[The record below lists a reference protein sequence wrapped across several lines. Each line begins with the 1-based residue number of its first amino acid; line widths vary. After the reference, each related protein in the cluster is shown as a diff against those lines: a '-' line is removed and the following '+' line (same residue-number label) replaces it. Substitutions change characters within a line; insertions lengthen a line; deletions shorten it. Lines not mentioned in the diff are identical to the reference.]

1 LEEGKLVR
9 DGRSNKDLRCNFG
22 HSGSVEVTMQI
33 VKCLF
38 ACVMIGLLNKPA
50 LACTRVLY
58 EMGTKNYI
66 VGRTMDWYDD
76 TGTDL
81 WAFPRGMVRDGGVG
95 PGSIKWKSK
104 YGSLVADIYD
114 IATADG
120 INDAGLV
127 ANILY
132 LTESDYGDAKASTKP
147 KLSIGAWTQYILDN
161 YANVA
166 EAVKALEK
174 EPFAIVAPDL
184 PGGKAAGGHIA
195 IADPSGDSAIL
206 EYIHG
211 KLVIH
216 HDRQYTVMTNSPPFD
231 QQLAINTYWNDVGG
245 LKFLPGTHRA
255 ADRFARVSW
264 NLNATPKVD
273 DPRLAAATVFSVIR
287 NISVPLGISDPEK
300 PNIAATL
307 WRSVADTKAKRYYFE
322 PTLNPN
328 VFWVDIE
335 KLNLAPGSQPS
346 KLDLSWSPIL
356 SGEVSEKFAPTE
368 PFKFLAP

>member
-1 LEEGKLVR
+1 MHQFRSASPIVNPADATAVSAWKENAVNKNKSKL
-9 DGRSNKDLRCNFG
+9 
-22 HSGSVEVTMQI
+22 
-33 VKCLF
+33 
-38 ACVMIGLLNKPA
+38 LLA
-50 LACTRVLY
+50 LALIPMLSSAADACTRILY
-58 EMGTKNYI
+58 QTGTKNYL

-81 WAFPRGMVRDGGVG
+81 WAFPRGMDRDGGVG

-114 IATADG
+114 VATAEG

-132 LTESDYGDAKASTKP
+132 LAEADYGDAKASKKP
-147 KLSIGAWTQYILDN
+147 VLSIGAWTQYVLDN
-161 YANVA
+161 YATVA
-166 EAVKALEK
+166 EAVKALET
-174 EPFAIVAPDL
+174 EPFAIVAPNL

-195 IADPSGDSAIL
+195 IADASGDSAIL
-206 EYIHG
+206 EYIND

-216 HDRQYTVMTNSPPFD
+216 HDRKYTVMTNSPPFD
-231 QQLAINTYWNDVGG
+231 QQLAINTYWNEVGG

-273 DPRLAAATVFSVIR
+273 DPRLATATVFSVIR

-322 PTLNPN
+322 PALNPS
-328 VFWVDIE
+328 VFWVDLE
-335 KLNLAPGSQPS
+335 KLKLEPGSQPS
-346 KLDLSWSPIL
+346 KLDLSGGPIL
-356 SGEVSEKFAPTE
+356 AGEVSGKFIPVE
-368 PFKFLAP
+368 PFKFLAH